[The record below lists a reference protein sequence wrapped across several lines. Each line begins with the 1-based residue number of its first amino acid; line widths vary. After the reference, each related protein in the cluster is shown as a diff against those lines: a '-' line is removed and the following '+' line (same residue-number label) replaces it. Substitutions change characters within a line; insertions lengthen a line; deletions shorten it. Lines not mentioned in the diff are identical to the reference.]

1 MMTTMV
7 DEKKKAELER
17 QLSTLRGE
25 LDELARTDA
34 DRAKTIAGFAE
45 LSAHEAT
52 SPKPRPELVQLSVTG
67 LRKSV
72 QDFEATHPRLVEIVG
87 SLSAMLSNVGL

>member
-1 MMTTMV
+1 MV
-7 DEKKKAELER
+7 DEKKKAELLR
-17 QLSTLRGE
+17 QLASLRAE

-34 DRAKTIAGFAE
+34 DLAKTIAGFAD

-52 SPKPRPELVQLSVTG
+52 RSRPQPELLELSVAG

-72 QDFEATHPRLVEIVG
+72 QAFEATHPRVVELVG
-87 SLSAMLSNVGL
+87 SLSAMLTNIGL

>member
-1 MMTTMV
+1 MV
-7 DEKKKAELER
+7 DEKKKAELHR
-17 QLSTLRGE
+17 HLSSLRAE

-34 DRAKTIAGFAE
+34 DAARTVAGFAD

-52 SPKPRPELVQLSVTG
+52 RARSNRELLELSVTG

-72 QDFEATHPRLVEIVG
+72 QELERTHPRLVEIVG
-87 SLSAMLSNVGL
+87 SLSAALSNVGL

>member
-1 MMTTMV
+1 VSMV
-7 DEKKKAELER
+7 DEQRKAELLK
-17 QLSTLRGE
+17 QLGALRAE

-52 SPKPRPELVQLSVTG
+52 LPKPHPELLRLSVTG
-67 LRKSV
+67 LQKSV
-72 QDFEATHPRLVEIVG
+72 QEFEATHPRLVETVG
-87 SLSAMLSNVGL
+87 SLSAILSNIGF